1 MVVIVLFAVLTC
13 ISVAMGDSGDS
24 QSFTIISLI
33 LLAVFLVELLLKLYS
48 MGLVSAKQMFL
59 RTLWNTFDLAVVL
72 LSLILCII
80 TLAENDQGLGYLKFS
95 AVLRLLRL
103 IVAVRKLG
111 DFQRI
116 NAKLHI
122 QVHKDYS
129 IDVASERVMEILTG
143 LLTHPWVTCDL
154 ALARDIH
161 WCRDIISSDRLH
173 EARVT
178 VGRADT
184 GLEHAILDIVN
195 NFSKATTGSANYPR
209 RRSSIQVNPPV
220 KLSAEQEITLE
231 VKQCLR
237 TLDLNDFDVF
247 ELKRITNG
255 KELFTLMDILFKRS
269 NLFSLLNVNEKRF
282 TDFVSRIETG
292 YNPVPYHTA
301 THAADVV
308 QTLHYFLTSCSAGD
322 LLQITPVETAACYL
336 AACVHDFEHPGVNNT
351 YLVNT
356 QSELA
361 LRYNDKSVL
370 ENHHVSSS
378 FCVSLN
384 EDFDFYS
391 DLSPADFA
399 RLRTIMIE
407 MVLSTDI
414 VQHFSLMSMFKSKFP
429 SPKEICSEDK
439 TLCFQ
444 VLIHAADISNPS
456 KSWDLCLHWTEL
468 VMQEF
473 WVQGDRERA
482 QGLPLGFL
490 MDRFT
495 VNVAKSQV
503 NFIDVIVS
511 PTFETLRVEFP
522 ALVEN
527 CGQLS
532 DNKAK
537 WTKRIPKYEQELEQ
551 LKNSPSSPRSP

>member
-1 MVVIVLFAVLTC
+1 
-13 ISVAMGDSGDS
+13 
-24 QSFTIISLI
+24 
-33 LLAVFLVELLLKLYS
+33 
-48 MGLVSAKQMFL
+48 MFL
-59 RTLWNTFDLAVVL
+59 RSLWNIFDITIVLISLVLCVVT
-72 LSLILCII
+72 LSDD
-80 TLAENDQGLGYLKFS
+80 DQGMGYLKFS

-116 NAKLHI
+116 KAKLNV
-122 QVHKDYS
+122 QLHKDYS
-129 IDVASERVMEILTG
+129 VDLASERVMDILTG
-143 LLTHPWVTCDL
+143 LLRRPWVTCDIDL
-154 ALARDIH
+154 TRDIQ
-161 WCRDIISSDRLH
+161 WCMGIISSDKLH
-173 EARVT
+173 EASVT
-178 VGRADT
+178 VRKVDT
-184 GLEHAILDIVN
+184 GMEQQILDIVN
-195 NFSKATTGSANYPR
+195 HFSKSSNNGSANYPR
-209 RRSSIQVNPPV
+209 RRSSYLATQPA
-220 KLSAEQEITLE
+220 KLSAEQEMTLE
-231 VKQCLR
+231 VKQCFN

-255 KELFTLMDILFKRS
+255 KELFTLMHMLFKRK
-269 NLFSLLNVNEKRF
+269 NLFALLNINERKF
-282 TDFVSRIETG
+282 KDFVSRIQTG

-301 THAADVV
+301 THAADVA
-308 QTLHYFLTSCSAGD
+308 QTLHYLLSSCSAGD
-322 LLQITPVETAACYL
+322 LLQITHLETASCYL

-356 QSELA
+356 QAELA

-370 ENHHVSSS
+370 ENHHISSS

-384 EDFDFYS
+384 EDFDIYS
-391 DLSPADFA
+391 DLTPADFA
-399 RLRTIMIE
+399 RMRALMIE

-414 VQHFSLMSMFKSKFP
+414 VQHFSLISQFKSKFP
-429 SPKEICSEDK
+429 APKEICLDEK
-439 TLCFQ
+439 NLCFQ

-456 KSWDLCLHWTEL
+456 KPWDLCFHWTDL

-473 WVQGDRERA
+473 WAQGDKERA

-511 PTFETLRVEFP
+511 PTFEALRVEFP
-522 ALVEN
+522 ALMEN

-532 DNKAK
+532 DNKEK
-537 WTKRIPKYEQELEQ
+537 WTKRIPKYEEELGR
-551 LKNSPSSPRSP
+551 LRNPPVSHKSP